1 MMAAEAEIGKW
12 EFFGVK
18 TWKDV
23 FVVPR
28 WAPRTDGCTWSY
40 VIYKSVYKWPK
51 NKWVSLGLLIISP
64 RNRWSDMG
72 NPYGNDHEIT
82 WC

>member
-40 VIYKSVYKWPK
+40 VKLNPYINGQKT
-51 NKWVSLGLLIISP
+51 KWVSLGLLIL
-64 RNRWSDMG
+64 
-72 NPYGNDHEIT
+72 
-82 WC
+82 